1 MIYDKPE
8 VALLGDANRVIENTQ
23 MKTGPRGDGSQVVDP
38 AYDLDE

>member
-1 MIYDKPE
+1 MTYTKPE

-23 MKTGPRGDGSQVVDP
+23 LKTGARGDGSQIVDP